1 VTAHLTDVSDALS
14 APRPLDGAVP
24 GRGRR
29 TQLRLADQTVA
40 AANLLAV
47 EGVDPTVSLPELQV
61 LLLLQHG
68 RSDGVRD
75 VREVAEELGFDAP
88 EVDRSCDRLLAAGHV
103 VRRGFAHRRH
113 LALTERGRVLA
124 ERLATRR
131 EQELAGLVDGMNE
144 IDIRRL
150 VRALE
155 AREPPAVSRSAR
167 RR

>member
-1 VTAHLTDVSDALS
+1 VTAHLTDVSDAMT
-14 APRPLDGAVP
+14 APRPLDGA
-24 GRGRR
+24 GTRHSRR

-40 AANLLAV
+40 AANELAL

-61 LLLLQHG
+61 LLLLQDG
-68 RSDGVRD
+68 RRD
-75 VREVAEELGFDAP
+75 DVHDVAEELGLEAP
-88 EVDRSCDRLLAAGHV
+88 EVDRSRDRLLAAGHV
-103 VRRGFAHRRH
+103 VRREVADRRQ

-150 VRALE
+150 IRSLE
-155 AREPPAVSRSAR
+155 AVEPPAVSRSAPR
-167 RR
+167 R